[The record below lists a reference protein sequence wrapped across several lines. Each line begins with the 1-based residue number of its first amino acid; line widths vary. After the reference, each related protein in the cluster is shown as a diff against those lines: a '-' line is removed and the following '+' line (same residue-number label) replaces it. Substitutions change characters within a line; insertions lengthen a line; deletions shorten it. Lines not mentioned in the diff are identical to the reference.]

1 MASGTDRREVM
12 KRFILIVS
20 LLMAVASVSIAQT
33 CQKGLVV
40 LINSKDMPLAGVEL
54 VVTGASPAVSDA
66 NGYFELQLKDDAE
79 GKMIQFERIHKRGY
93 ELVNVKDIETW
104 VVSVEQTYKIVMCQ
118 KGYLAESRMKF
129 YNMGDDIYRKRYEGA
144 ISELDRL
151 IQENRITEEQY
162 QIRLEQA
169 GEEYKKSKEQLD
181 YYADKFSR
189 MNRDELRGIDS
200 IAILRFDSGDVN
212 GAISVYEKAD
222 MLEKLINNVENRD
235 QIFRNM
241 SEITPALVQQIQLY
255 ILSEDEQLQKKAV
268 SIIEHLLTIYPNNKE
283 LQELK
288 KKNKFNE

>member
-1 MASGTDRREVM
+1 MASGTNRREAM
-12 KRFILIVS
+12 KRFVLTVS
-20 LLMAVASVSIAQT
+20 LLMAVVSVSIAQM
-33 CQKGLVV
+33 CQKGLVA
-40 LINSKDMPLAGVEL
+40 LINSKNTPLAGVEL

-66 NGYFELQLKDDAE
+66 NGYFELQLKNDAE

-93 ELVNVKDIETW
+93 ELVNLKDIETW
-104 VVSVEQTYKIVMCQ
+104 VVSTERTYKIVMCQ

-129 YNMGDDIYRKRYEGA
+129 YNMGDDIYRKRYEGT
-144 ISELDRL
+144 ISELNRL
-151 IQENRITEEQY
+151 IKENRITEEQY

-222 MLEKLINNVENRD
+222 MLEKLINNVESRD

-241 SEITPALVQQIQLY
+241 SEIMPALVQQIQLY

-268 SIIEHLLTIYPNNKE
+268 SIIEHLLIIYPNNKE

-288 KKNKFNE
+288 KKNKLNE